1 MKSMKIVRRILTLFA
16 FTGGLLW
23 IWLKRSTLKVKP
35 IQLEN
40 VVKELGA
47 PLLQSGQV
55 LKVMSY
61 NVQFMAGGGYQFFY
75 EGGDSSGPSAE
86 VMGETIKQVAQVIT
100 AEQPDIVLLQ
110 EIDEGAKRTHFVD
123 QLARLLNELD
133 GQYPCY
139 TQSFYWRADFV
150 PHPAIA
156 GAVGMKMVILSKYQ
170 IGSATRYALPLR
182 ERNWFVQH
190 FFPKRALLEVRLP
203 LANGREIALINTHF
217 EALKGKTDISEQ
229 EVAVTQT
236 HLQRLTA
243 AGIPWLLGGDLNLL
257 PPGQWE
263 RIGADSQKYY
273 RPEPELRP
281 LYEQFQAAVP
291 AANGLADD
299 QLKKWFSLIP
309 NDPQY
314 TAPVVTLDHFFIS
327 PDITLQESY
336 IRHEDTYGVSDH
348 LPIVATIQLPEIE

>member
-1 MKSMKIVRRILTLFA
+1 MKIVRRIIKIIGVL
-16 FTGGLLW
+16 GSLLL
-23 IWLKRSTLKVKP
+23 IWLKRSTLNVKP

-40 VVKELGA
+40 VVKEFGV
-47 PLLQSGQV
+47 PQLQANQS

-61 NVQFMAGGGYQFFY
+61 NVQFMAGGSYQFFY

-86 VMGETIKQVAQVIT
+86 VMGQAIRQVAQVIT

-110 EIDEGAKRTHFVD
+110 EVDEGAKRTHFVD
-123 QLARLLNELD
+123 QFALLLDEL
-133 GQYPCY
+133 GHQYPCY

-150 PHPAIA
+150 PHSAIA

-170 IGSATRYALPLR
+170 ISSATRYALPLR

-190 FFPKRALLEVRLP
+190 FFPKRALFEVRLP
-203 LANGREIALINTHF
+203 LTNGREIAIINTHF
-217 EALKGKTDISEQ
+217 EALKGKTNISEQ
-229 EVAVTQT
+229 EVSTTVA

-243 AGIPWLLGGDLNLL
+243 AGIPWILGGDFNLL

-263 RIGADSQKYY
+263 RLKPDSQKYY
-273 RPEPELRP
+273 RPKPELRP

-291 AANGLADD
+291 ASDALSDD
-299 QLKKWFSLIP
+299 QLKQWFSLLP

-314 TAPVVTLDHFFIS
+314 REPVVTLDHFFTS

-348 LPIVATIQLPEIE
+348 LPIVITVQLPEMN